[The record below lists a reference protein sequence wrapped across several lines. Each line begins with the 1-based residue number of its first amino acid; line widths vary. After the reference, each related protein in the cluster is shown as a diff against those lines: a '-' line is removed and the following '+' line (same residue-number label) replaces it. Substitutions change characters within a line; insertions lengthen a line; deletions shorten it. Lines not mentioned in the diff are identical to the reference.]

1 MTMRDDAFLAAF
13 EAGRLDPKAFN
24 HKAHV
29 LAGWLYVRRY
39 PLTEAIARFSH
50 ALKAF
55 ARRAGSPMKYHETIT
70 WFYMLLIAERQGR
83 GGYASFAAFAR
94 DNEDLVADPSVLS
107 RYYTSETL
115 ASTHARTHYVMPD
128 RGQEALAA

>member
-29 LAGWLYVRRY
+29 FAGWLYVRRY

-55 ARRAGSPMKYHETIT
+55 AKRAEAPTKYHETIT

-83 GGYASFAAFAR
+83 GKHQDFKSFLAA
-94 DNEDLVADPSVLS
+94 NGDLVASPSLLN
-107 RYYTSETL
+107 RYYTRETL
-115 ASTHARTHYVMPD
+115 ASDYARTHYVMPD
-128 RGQEALAA
+128 RAAEEMAA

>member
-29 LAGWLYVRRY
+29 FAGWLYVRRY

-55 ARRAGSPMKYHETIT
+55 AKRAGAPKKYHETTT
-70 WFYMLLIAERQGR
+70 WFYMLLIADRQGR
-83 GGYASFAAFAR
+83 GRYQDFKSFLA
-94 DNEDLVADPSVLS
+94 DNGDLVASPSILS
-107 RYYTSETL
+107 RYYTPDTL
-115 ASTHARTHYVMPD
+115 ASDYARTHYVMPD
-128 RGQEALAA
+128 RAVEEMAA